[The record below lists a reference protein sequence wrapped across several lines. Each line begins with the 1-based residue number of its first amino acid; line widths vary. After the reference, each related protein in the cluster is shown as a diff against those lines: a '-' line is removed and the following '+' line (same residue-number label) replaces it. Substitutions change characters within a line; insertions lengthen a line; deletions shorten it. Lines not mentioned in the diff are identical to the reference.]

1 MKIDR
6 ESFGKFFDGTPG
18 KSWDDYAAR
27 LKNAGAGEVDD
38 RGYSLADEYDGNAE
52 GGPFGPAMPTGAADL
67 RKAQA
72 SQRRR
77 QKEAYSLLTLT
88 MEVKTQVDY
97 LRQNHFQDGRAAF
110 IYMDGAMASA
120 INRTEIRAMNRTWDD
135 CNMLSDV
142 GVQPHSVRLLLSHI
156 RALNGDRPAAPI
168 NYRKT
173 NDEIGEKLLECII
186 DASKHFSESATTE
199 YNAVAG
205 QWVFEHPAGT
215 PLAGQRDV
223 DKLATHYD
231 GLWKAAVD
239 AKLPGFHVRAPAK
252 RVPPPN
258 RQTMEAGNV
267 MGQVGGEPSSEHE
280 TARMAA
286 AGGLN
291 IYVPRS
297 GSPASSLVELGNAG
311 HDIASRRGTTSTTD
325 WTILNDDELCHA
337 ADQDGCDGEFEVAC
351 LFDSD
356 GVASVELICDCCRG
370 LGHVKR
376 LCPSNRNRHR
386 SIPYAIGML
395 QKKLT
400 EIGDKSPR
408 RQPGR
413 GQRPPFQSQ
422 PRRFQPRGPGGKG
435 QPPRGRRL
443 FGRSAEEGGSEDDDE
458 SVRSTQSSSRSL
470 NSSATGTGSAESAGS
485 ARESMRTTFSLSDD
499 QLFERGNAASER
511 ASTPR
516 SPTSRLRDS
525 TAFGVLAAVCA
536 VMAAVAAAFD
546 RIGRLGAGTV
556 VIVAILIWLPR
567 ARSERALIG
576 GEYGMITTVGG
587 LPNLTVDSGC
597 TSTAVALKWKYL
609 LDEITDTSPRTNM
622 YIADAKP
629 LAVDSIGKMQLP
641 VEGYNA
647 TDPTRTLIHVKLP
660 CSRTLVV
667 DGMDEGQILVSTRG
681 LKRDGVN
688 TYLNDDNSIK
698 TSDCLYIMHEGII
711 IPFVP
716 SGHAYNI
723 TMKSDASHSST
734 EQTVTS
740 GNPRYRHRPLLHIHR
755 ALGHSGAQRLGKSNI
770 IIDGVEVKTL
780 DLMHDASSCKGCRL
794 GNSGREHN
802 RRSRGA
808 GRPQSTHVIGD
819 SVSGPSRPGD
829 STKGFERFGQQI
841 DSDICTGFAPSFPH
855 GLTSMVNFIDRW
867 GHQPFVM
874 LTIGN
879 PPDAHQVA
887 SSLRS
892 VASDMTPQLNGHYIG
907 RWVTDN
913 GLSFHGD
920 DVDSAA
926 KELSENRGFNV
937 PNDLNAIPVAERF
950 WGVLERMC
958 RSDLAEAD
966 APECLWAWGAAHN
979 TRLLKFLPTS
989 AHSPPMSPHQFAT
1002 RDDRPVDLSWARTMY
1017 CDVTVTIP
1025 ERDREG
1031 KLGYRGADGCHL
1043 GYDSRRSCHL
1053 VYVESLKRIGAFKVT
1068 EWRENS
1074 FVQCKRISSDT
1085 PVDYYEAG
1093 DLPISPVTASMV
1105 PKRHRALAFR
1115 GRSYTIAILYRGK
1128 PRDTDMAT
1136 QLRAQGHTVRSWEI
1150 TDGPDGDLS
1159 TEPNQQLVLNSLQEF
1174 DFIYM
1179 CPPCLTTNIA
1189 KKPSIREFPD
1199 HLHGR
1204 PDISHADQQLIL
1216 EHDANFLFCAR
1227 VASRADE
1234 LGKPW
1239 AIEGPASRRLPPCAW
1254 DKFSHC
1260 VFPWDLECIKA
1271 LNGVYMAFPQC
1282 KFSAPWQKYT
1292 GLLVSQNAHEPW
1304 HRIFGD
1310 IVCDCKSHAIT
1321 LQGYDDVTGKARTAV
1336 AATYVPQLCAAF
1348 NTAIVDTCSQLDK
1361 EGEKDK
1367 WVAELA
1373 QMSRAELCA
1382 ECGAEHACSMEAE
1395 ALKPLS
1401 EITDKRDMQILLEAP
1416 DANMEM
1422 EFKLWQEDAEGA
1434 FAISELPSH
1443 VELPKNMTLAE
1454 AMRHKLWPMIKK
1466 AMESEIEGKMLNKAW
1481 QVVARPTDKHVL
1493 KSRWVFALKLN
1504 EDGTIKEVK
1513 ARFVACGY
1521 SQIKD
1526 IDYTQIFAS
1535 TLVWISMRMLLSWI
1549 ADEDQETD
1557 HVDAVKA
1564 FTQSTIDHEIYVEMP
1579 EGFSSKGFVLLL
1591 LKALEGIKQ
1600 GAYLWYQHNK
1610 AALTKLGFVSWTNEP
1625 NLYRHPEA
1633 GFRAGVFAD
1642 DGLFGFSKSKR
1653 EQYLSF
1659 KSEYAKLINIGSY
1672 DTISP
1677 AVRFVGCEIARDRDQ
1692 HTLTITQRRYCE
1704 QLEEEFKGKIVHQET
1719 PYGSTK
1725 EQRQRFEDLVR
1736 KDSDR
1741 PVVDRG
1747 LFLKICGKLIWP
1759 SSLTRPDIAHFVG
1772 TITQLTM
1779 DPREDHIEW
1788 GYIGIGYLVATK
1800 NLGITYG
1807 GRLKLPLGI
1816 FSMPADFEQT
1826 CGLHTYHDSSFGT
1839 RPRPMGG
1846 YALMYNNGIVDWS
1859 SKRANLIP
1867 DSSREAEQAVASRA
1881 VKATLFARMLL
1892 AANGRI
1898 TSRNTPLIGDNKAF
1912 YEAVSQEGATFR
1924 TRYFERA
1931 LMLVQRV
1938 VLLLLVAPFLVT
1950 TDYMAADIFT
1960 KATDKGTFFKMR
1972 NYMMNINGNLRGPLT
1987 EALFSCAGASKRVI
2001 SRIMQRI

>member
-6 ESFGKFFDGTPG
+6 ESFGKFFNGTPG
-18 KSWDDYAAR
+18 KEWDDYAAR
-27 LKNAGAGEVDD
+27 LKNAAAGEVDD
-38 RGYSLADEYDGNAE
+38 RGYSLADEYDGVAE
-52 GGPFGPAMPTGAADL
+52 GGPAGPAMPAGAADL
-67 RKAQA
+67 RKAEA
-72 SQRRR
+72 AERRR
-77 QKEAYSLLTLT
+77 QKEAYSLLTMT
-88 MEVKTQVDY
+88 MELKTQVDY
-97 LRQNHFQDGRAAF
+97 LRQNHFQQGRAAYL
-110 IYMDGAMASA
+110 YMQGAMASE
-120 INRTEIRAMNRTWDD
+120 INRTEIRTMNKTWDD
-135 CNMLSDV
+135 INMLSDV
-142 GVQPHSVRLLLSHI
+142 GVQQHSVRLLLSHI
-156 RALNGDRPAAPI
+156 RAVNGERPGAPV

-173 NDEIGEKLLECII
+173 NDEVGEKLLECII
-186 DASKHFSESATTE
+186 DSSKHFSESATTE

-205 QWVFEHPAGT
+205 QWSFEHAAGT

-223 DKLATHYD
+223 EELAKHYD

-239 AKLPGFHVRAPAK
+239 AKLPGFHTRAPAK
-252 RVPPPN
+252 RVPPPS

-267 MGQVGGEPSSEHE
+267 MGQVEGEPPLEL
-280 TARMAA
+280 ARMAA

-291 IYVPRS
+291 VYVPRS
-297 GSPASSLVELGNAG
+297 GSPASSLIELGNAG
-311 HDIASRRGTTSTTD
+311 HDLASRRGTTSTTD
-325 WTILNDDELCHA
+325 WTMLSENELCQA
-337 ADQDGCDGEFEVAC
+337 ADDYGIDGEFEVAC

-356 GVASVELICDCCRG
+356 GVAAVELICDCCRG

-386 SIPYAIGML
+386 SIEYAIGML
-395 QKKLT
+395 QKKLS
-400 EIGDKSPR
+400 EVKDKSPR

-422 PRRFQPRGPGGKG
+422 PRRFQPRTPGTNRP
-435 QPPRGRRL
+435 QPFRRRQ
-443 FGRSAEEGGSEDDDE
+443 FGRSAEEGASDDDDE
-458 SVRSTQSSSRSL
+458 SGSRSEVSSVTAPSNESSR
-470 NSSATGTGSAESAGS
+470 S
-485 ARESMRTTFSLSDD
+485 ARESAPMKATFSLSDD
-499 QLFERGNAASER
+499 QLFERGQVASER
-511 ASTPR
+511 PK
-516 SPTSRLRDS
+516 PTRDS
-525 TAFGVLAAVCA
+525 SRILNNTTLGVLAIVCA
-536 VMAAVAAAFD
+536 LVAVIAAACD
-546 RIGRLGAGTV
+546 RIGRAGASV
-556 VIVAILIWLPR
+556 LMIVAILLWLPR
-567 ARSERALIG
+567 AKSERALVG
-576 GEYGMITTVGG
+576 GEYGMISTVGG

-597 TSTAVALKWKYL
+597 TSTAVALKWKHL
-609 LDEITDTSPRTNM
+609 LHEITDSNPSVNM

-629 LAVDSIGKMQLP
+629 LVVDSIGKMELP
-641 VEGYNA
+641 CRGYIA
-647 TDPTRTLIHVKLP
+647 TDPTQALIEVKLP
-660 CSRTLVV
+660 SSRTLVV
-667 DGMDEGQILVSTRG
+667 DGMDESQILVSTRG

-688 TYLNDDNSIK
+688 TYLNNDNSIN
-698 TSDCLYIMHEGII
+698 TSDCLYVLHEGVV
-711 IPFVP
+711 IPFIP
-716 SGHAYNI
+716 SSHSYNI
-723 TMKSDASHSST
+723 TMRSDTSHSAA

-740 GNPRYRHRPLLHIHR
+740 GNPRYRHRPLSHIHR
-755 ALGHSGAQRLGKSNI
+755 ALGHCGVQRLGKSNI

-780 DLMHDASSCKGCRL
+780 DLMHDASSCRGCRL
-794 GNSGREHN
+794 GNSGRDAN
-802 RRSRGA
+802 RRSRGS
-808 GRPQSTHVIGD
+808 GRKHSDTHVIGD
-819 SVSGPSRPGD
+819 TAKGPPRPGD
-829 STKGFERFGQQI
+829 STKGFERFGQQM

-867 GHQPFVM
+867 GHQPFIM

-887 SSLRS
+887 SALRT
-892 VASDMTPQLNGHYIG
+892 VASRVEPQLKGHYIG

-920 DVDSAA
+920 DVDGAA
-926 KELSENRGFNV
+926 KELVEERGFNV
-937 PNDLNAIPVAERF
+937 PNDPNAIPVAERF

-958 RSDLAEAD
+958 RADLAEAD
-966 APECLWAWGAAHN
+966 APECLWSWGATQN
-979 TRLLKFLPTS
+979 VRLLTFLPTS
-989 AHSPPMSPHQFAT
+989 AHTPPMSPHQFST
-1002 RDDRPVDLSWARTMY
+1002 QDDRPVDMSWARTMY

-1043 GYDSRRSCHL
+1043 GYDSRRACHI

-1074 FVQCKRISSDT
+1074 FLFCKRVSSDT
-1085 PVDYYEAG
+1085 PVEYYEVG

-1105 PKRHRALAFR
+1105 PRRHRALAFR
-1115 GRSYTIAILYRGK
+1115 ERSFTIAILYRGSS
-1128 PRDTDMAT
+1128 RDNDMAS
-1136 QLRAQGHTVRSWEI
+1136 QLRAAGHTVRSWEVE
-1150 TDGPDGDLS
+1150 DGPDGDLS
-1159 TEPNQQLVLNSLQEF
+1159 LEENQQLVLNSLQQF
-1174 DFIYM
+1174 DFIFM

-1189 KKPSIREFPD
+1189 RKPSMREFPN

-1204 PDISHADQQLIL
+1204 PGLSHADRQLIL
-1216 EHDANFLFCAR
+1216 EHDANFEFCGR
-1227 VASRADE
+1227 VATRADE
-1234 LGKPW
+1234 LNKPW

-1254 DKFSHC
+1254 SKFAHC
-1260 VFPWDLECIKA
+1260 VFLWDLPCIIS
-1271 LNGVYMAFPQC
+1271 LNGVYLAFPQC
-1282 KFSAPWQKYT
+1282 KFSALWQKYT
-1292 GLLVSQNAHEPW
+1292 GLLISQNAWEAW

-1310 IVCDCKSHAIT
+1310 LVCDCKSHAVT
-1321 LQGYDDVTGKARTAV
+1321 LQGYDDITGDARTAI
-1336 AATYVPQLCAAF
+1336 AAEYVPQLCTAF
-1348 NTAIVDTCSQLDK
+1348 NTAILDTCSKLVK
-1361 EGEKDK
+1361 EGDKDE

-1373 QMSRAELCA
+1373 QMSRTELCA
-1382 ECGAEHACSMEAE
+1382 ECASEHACSMVNE

-1416 DANMEM
+1416 DPSMEI

-1434 FAISELPSH
+1434 FKISELPDN
-1443 VELPKNMTLAE
+1443 VGFPKAMTLAD

-1466 AMESEIEGKMLNKAW
+1466 AMESEIEGKMLNEAW

-1600 GAYLWYQHNK
+1600 GAFLWYQHNK

-1633 GFRAGVFAD
+1633 GFRGGVFAD

-1653 EQYLSF
+1653 EQYLNF
-1659 KSEYAKLINIGSY
+1659 KSEYAKLINIGSH
-1672 DTISP
+1672 DSISP
-1677 AVRFVGCEIARDRDQ
+1677 AVRFVGCEIARNRDQ

-1704 QLEEEFKGKIVHQET
+1704 QLEEEFKGKIAHQET

-1788 GYIGIGYLVATK
+1788 GYIGIGYIVATK

-1816 FSMPADFEQT
+1816 FNMPADFERT

-1867 DSSREAEQAVASRA
+1867 DSSMEAEQGVASRA

-1892 AANGRI
+1892 AANGRD
-1898 TSRNTPLIGDNKAF
+1898 TSKNTPLIGDNKAF
-1912 YEAVSQEGATFR
+1912 FEAVSQEGATVR

-1931 LMLVQRV
+1931 LMLVKRV
-1938 VLLLLVAPFLVT
+1938 VLLLLVAPFLVS
-1950 TDYMAADIFT
+1950 TDYMVADIFT

-1972 NYMMNINGNLRGPLT
+1972 NYMMNVNGNLRGPLS
-1987 EALFSCAGASKRVI
+1987 EALSACAGASKRII
-2001 SRIMQRI
+2001 SRIMQRF